1 VTFSKKIS
9 LSKNPFLS
17 DFSLHPRPD
26 LVFSLLPLKSKS
38 FLHNVDKAAAAV
50 RRGCDQPPYH
60 HAQISAGNF
69 FSGSGKFWVVSCFS
83 FFSLLFVFFWAV
95 FFVGAVFGLL
105 GFRAQVEGVV
115 LYRWWWRG
123 GVWFVW
129 SWCCGGEIRWSGGG
143 DWRSCDGGLLVLS

>member
-69 FSGSGKFWVVSCFS
+69 FSGSSK
-83 FFSLLFVFFWAV
+83 FWAV

-115 LYRWWWRG
+115 LYRWSWRG
-123 GVWFVW
+123 SGSCGLGVVVVRFDGVVVVTGGHVMVVY
-129 SWCCGGEIRWSGGG
+129 WC
-143 DWRSCDGGLLVLS
+143 